1 MHAPRFLS
9 RVLLLTLLFSI
20 VASSR
25 AAVELITRLHPS
37 AVLSESADGASGL
50 PRVTPDGRFVL
61 FMSGANNLTDNTA
74 ANQWISLYVHD
85 RVTHTIRQANSTNG
99 GWLARGDVTSGLI
112 SEDGR
117 FVAFSTTATNLGFR
131 DSTDRSGI
139 AADVYQK
146 DLETGAVKVINAA
159 YSSVTEARGPASLE
173 SMTPDGR
180 YVLFRSAASGLASF
194 PDGNFVDELFVRDT
208 VERRTTLVAAVG
220 GPGVSTPSGPA
231 AISSDAK
238 FVLFYSYATNLTAP
252 FSNFNVYTQRLWLRD
267 ISVPTNRPVLISR
280 GATNGNRES
289 AYAASMTTNASVI
302 AFAAHARLEDSAA
315 PNAYTN
321 IYVRLM
327 ATDTLKTMPLAVVLK
342 TNLASAITYVSP
354 AGSRVAVTIT
364 PRVSNTNQTR
374 LFVWDVGSD
383 TVAEIDLTAY
393 GALRAT
399 AVQPQFLSETSLL
412 IGGVTNSHTAEI
424 NVGGPLQVRS
434 LASSHL
440 HANADGSVIVFSTM
454 ESLVA
459 GDLNKEMDV
468 YAMTPTG
475 VELISMAHPRWKRPL
490 PDMSLHHLQTN
501 NSGTDRI
508 AFQSFSDALV
518 ADDTNGFADIF
529 TWSKTS
535 GEVKL
540 ETRTINGQANAHSI
554 DPVLSADGRWLAFI
568 SFASNLVSNDTNQVD
583 DLFLKSLDDGTIVRV
598 SEPIRSSTARVFN
611 GVRSAV
617 ISSNGQYVAYAATR
631 LDLTTT
637 NDVRFPMAVL
647 FDRTTEENI
656 WIGAA
661 LPTGAQRPIAIFEPH
676 VYFYVVTNVYA
687 FNMQTR
693 ERTLIGPTS
702 TDAAF
707 TSDGSLIA
715 LMIGSGATPRIYTF
729 DPATHTT
736 NVVLTLSGT
745 QLRGSRMSISDN
757 KVISFDTIAR
767 IGSLDGD
774 NTNDIYTVSVN
785 NTSVVRLA
793 TTQLPYPRGS
803 EQFLPRNHV
812 ISRDGA
818 RVFYVFS
825 TNSPIDD
832 VPRINLMVSD
842 VASGASEVITDGA
855 DAEPAPYFT
864 VRPILL
870 GSGLAGVTTARD
882 LFNSPFDKA
891 NIFYYADPN
900 DSDCDTLPD
909 LWERAV
915 FGSLDETAGGDADN
929 DGMSNR
935 DEMLGGTDPVSELS
949 VISIRIFDLIDVVDI
964 RVRDASPR
972 QEKVQYTEDLSS
984 GVWVDLPLTQSS
996 SEGEWIYR
1004 FDKLP
1009 NAAFFR
1015 VVVQP

>member
-1 MHAPRFLS
+1 MREK
-9 RVLLLTLLFSI
+9 RRLLALLG
-20 VASSR
+20 
-25 AAVELITRLHPS
+25 
-37 AVLSESADGASGL
+37 GAGL
-50 PRVTPDGRFVL
+50 
-61 FMSGANNLTDNTA
+61 
-74 ANQWISLYVHD
+74 
-85 RVTHTIRQANSTNG
+85 
-99 GWLARGDVTSGLI
+99 
-112 SEDGR
+112 
-117 FVAFSTTATNLGFR
+117 
-131 DSTDRSGI
+131 
-139 AADVYQK
+139 
-146 DLETGAVKVINAA
+146 
-159 YSSVTEARGPASLE
+159 
-173 SMTPDGR
+173 
-180 YVLFRSAASGLASF
+180 
-194 PDGNFVDELFVRDT
+194 
-208 VERRTTLVAAVG
+208 
-220 GPGVSTPSGPA
+220 STPSGPA
-231 AISSDAK
+231 AITSDAK

-267 ISVPTNRPVLISR
+267 ISAPTNRPVLISR

-289 AYAASMTTNASVI
+289 AFAASMTTNASVI
-302 AFAAHARLEDSAA
+302 AFAAHARLADAA
-315 PNAYTN
+315 ATNSHTN

-327 ATDTLKTMPLAVVLK
+327 ATDTLKVMPLAVTLK

-393 GALRAT
+393 GAMRAT

-424 NVGGPLQVRS
+424 DVGGPLQVRS
-434 LASSHL
+434 IASSHL
-440 HANADGSVIVFSTM
+440 HANADGSVIVFSTI

-459 GDLNKEMDV
+459 GDLNKETAV

-490 PDMSLHHLQTN
+490 PDMSIHHLQTN
-501 NSGTDRI
+501 NSATDKV

-518 ADDTNGFADIF
+518 ADDTNAFADIF

-540 ETRTINGQANAHSI
+540 ETITTNGQANAHSL

-568 SFASNLVSNDTNQVD
+568 SFASNLVPNDTNQVD

-598 SEPIRSSTARVFN
+598 SEPIRSSTTRVFN

-617 ISSNGQYVAYAATR
+617 VSSNGQYVAYTATR
-631 LDLTTT
+631 SDLTTT
-637 NDVRFPMAVL
+637 NDVRFPMAVI
-647 FDRTTEENI
+647 FDRTTGQNI
-656 WIGAA
+656 WIGAG
-661 LPTGAQRPIAIFEPH
+661 LPVGAQRPLAIFEPH
-676 VYFYVVTNVYA
+676 VYFYVVTNVYV

-693 ERTLIGPTS
+693 ERTFIGPTS

-707 TSDGSLIA
+707 TSDGSLVA
-715 LMIGSGATPRIYTF
+715 LVVGSGAAPRIYTF
-729 DPATHTT
+729 DPATYTT

-785 NTSVVRLA
+785 NTSAVRLA
-793 TTQLPYPRGS
+793 TTQLPFPRGS
-803 EQFLPRNHV
+803 EQFLPRTHV

-832 VPRINLMVSD
+832 VPRINLMVTD
-842 VASGASEVITDGA
+842 AASGASEVITDGA
-855 DAEPAPYFT
+855 DAEPPPYVT

-891 NIFYYADPN
+891 NIFYYPDPI
-900 DSDCDTLPD
+900 DSDGDTLPD

-935 DEMLGGTDPVSELS
+935 DEMLAGTNAVSSES
-949 VISIRIFDLIDVVDI
+949 VLTIKIFDSVD
-964 RVRDASPR
+964 RVDLFVRDAEPR
-972 QEKVQYTEDLSS
+972 ERVQYTEDLSS
-984 GVWVDLPLTQSS
+984 GAWIDLPLTTSGINGQWVYQF
-996 SEGEWIYR
+996 E
-1004 FDKLP
+1004 KLP